1 MAQEGPEELY
11 GEDGKVKREVYEYLE
26 GATPEKRREIVLR
39 LIEEHPHHRL
49 ELPELEDGTRAHLE
63 GLDLSPEALKRCYRD
78 RIAREGLPPP
88 WWDRDLERANLEGA
102 NLQGTYL
109 SKVQLQD
116 ANLVG
121 ANLQGAGLW
130 GAQLQRADLWGAQL
144 QGADLGGTNLQ
155 HAFLWHAQLQ
165 RAHLWGAQLQRAD
178 LWGAQLQGAVLMGA
192 QLQGADLRGARLEK
206 VHLHGAWLDRTR
218 LRAEQLGGAIGEE
231 LKARESTDPEQW
243 PEGFE
248 QAGEDYL
255 GLKRNF
261 EGLGYYDDALWA
273 YRKERRM
280 DKLVAKWKGQRGK
293 YWLSELM
300 EVTTD
305 YATSPARSLLT
316 LGVVYLFFATIY
328 AAFNYGYTFG
338 QVLVGAAAATR
349 LLGAF
354 QSSWLRGLS
363 AALTGMVA
371 MGARA
376 IDRPEYPQA
385 ISLAINTVAAF
396 QSVVTVFLTGLLGFI
411 VANRIRRV

>member
-26 GATPEKRREIVLR
+26 GATPEKKREIVLR
-39 LIEEHPHHRL
+39 LIEEHPRGRL
-49 ELPELEDGTRAHLE
+49 ELPELEDGTYADLE
-63 GLDLSPEALKRCYRD
+63 GLDLSPEALKRCYGD
-78 RIAREGLPPP
+78 RIAREDLPPP
-88 WWDRDLERANLEGA
+88 WWDRDLGGA
-102 NLQGTYL
+102 RLW
-109 SKVQLQD
+109 K
-116 ANLVG
+116 
-121 ANLQGAGLW
+121 ANLQGALLW
-130 GAQLQRADLWGAQL
+130 KVQL
-144 QGADLGGTNLQ
+144 QGAI
-155 HAFLWHAQLQ
+155 LWHAQLQ
-165 RAHLWGAQLQRAD
+165 RANLEK
-178 LWGAQLQGAVLMGA
+178 AQLQGAELWEA
-192 QLQGADLRGARLEK
+192 QLEGVYLY
-206 VHLHGAWLDRTR
+206 GAWLDRTR

-231 LKARESTDPEQW
+231 LEARGSTVPEQW
-243 PEGFE
+243 PASFAE
-248 QAGEDYL
+248 AGEGYL

-280 DKLVAKWKGQRGK
+280 DKLAAKWKGQRGK

-316 LGVVYLFFATIY
+316 LGVMYSFFATIY

>member
-1 MAQEGPEELY
+1 MAQEGPEVLY
-11 GEDGKVKREVYEYLE
+11 EDGKVKREVYKYLE

-39 LIEEHPHHRL
+39 LIEEHPFQRL
-49 ELPELEDGTRAHLE
+49 ELPKLEDGTRAHLE
-63 GLDLSPEALKRCYRD
+63 GLDLSPEALKRCYGD
-78 RIAREGLPPP
+78 RIAREGPPPP
-88 WWDRDLERANLEGA
+88 WWDRDLGGA
-102 NLQGTYL
+102 RLW
-109 SKVQLQD
+109 K
-116 ANLVG
+116 
-121 ANLQGAGLW
+121 ANLQGAILEEAQLQDAYLW
-130 GAQLQRADLWGAQL
+130 HAQLQGADLWDAVLQGARLWDAQLQGADLAGAQLQGAFLGGAQL
-144 QGADLGGTNLQ
+144 QGADL
-155 HAFLWHAQLQ
+155 A
-165 RAHLWGAQLQRAD
+165 
-178 LWGAQLQGAVLMGA
+178 GAVLEGIY
-192 QLQGADLRGARLEK
+192 LY
-206 VHLHGAWLDRTR
+206 GAWLDRTR

-231 LKARESTDPEQW
+231 LEARGSTDPEQRLKW
-243 PEGFE
+243 FE
-248 QAGEDYL
+248 EAGEGYL

-280 DKLVAKWKGQRGK
+280 DKLAAKWKGQRGK

-338 QVLVGAAAATR
+338 QVLVGAAAGTR